1 MGHLVEMPNF
11 VAKKK
16 MRLVPSSD
24 SQLVKEKHSACF
36 SVGYSISSKNVE
48 KCVPFA

>member
-1 MGHLVEMPNF
+1 MGHLVKMPNF

-24 SQLVKEKHSACF
+24 SQLVKEKHPTSALVTAF
-36 SVGYSISSKNVE
+36 
-48 KCVPFA
+48 